1 MCGRR
6 GRRARW
12 WGSRRPAPIG
22 SPRPRPPPASPAWG
36 PPGRREP
43 LQTGCG
49 EHPAAGTHGPR
60 ALSSLR
66 TSPCPMLVLS
76 RVNGGDWR
84 ELCRC
89 RCARLAP
96 ACLRL
101 PPVGRPQPLPGRVC
115 SPKPSLL
122 SRLRKE
128 RLSWHGRTI
137 SLLLYLGNGGD
148 RDQNPTEP
156 LLVLHG
162 GCCRGAERMEQRG
175 WEQCGLCCSPACS
188 PCVAVCFVCMCSVCP
203 HVLRM
208 LMQTCAHTR
217 VVCVCCMCAHAAL
230 CVFHWTR
237 VL

>member
-60 ALSSLR
+60 ALSPLR

-76 RVNGGDWR
+76 RVNVGDWR

-156 LLVLHG
+156 LPVLHG
-162 GCCRGAERMEQRG
+162 GCCRGAEGMEQRVG
-175 WEQCGLCCSPACS
+175 AMWLVLLACMFPMCGSMLC
-188 PCVAVCFVCMCSVCP
+188 M
-203 HVLRM
+203 HVLCVPTRS
-208 LMQTCAHTR
+208 AHAYANLCTHVC